1 MRMRWI
7 AAFGALTVAVAGC
20 SGGGS
25 SVNVGSSSGAASGA
39 AGSGAA
45 SGGSGA
51 SASGTL
57 TAAISGEPDQLDP
70 QNTSNYNSFE
80 VLENV
85 FDTLVQPDAN
95 LKMQPALATSWTTS
109 KNQLTWTFTLR
120 KTTWQ
125 DGTPFTSA
133 DVVYSFDRIIDK
145 KLANAYR
152 FAAVKSIKADGP
164 QKVVITLKQPSPNLL
179 AEIGGFKGV
188 AIVQKKNVESGQI
201 KQHPVGTGPYK
212 LVSWNHGSSITLA
225 ANPHYWGGAPKI
237 ATIKF
242 TFVSDP
248 TVALQDL
255 QGGEVQWTD
264 NLPPQQVKSLE
275 QSADGFTVKSVPSTD
290 YWYMT
295 VNEARKPYND
305 VRVRQA
311 IAYAID
317 RDAIVKA
324 ATFGNATVNETAIPK
339 TSQWYDNYS
348 PYDTDVN
355 KAKSLLAQAGVKN
368 LTMDM
373 MVTNEYPQTVTAAQV
388 IAAELKPLGITVKIR
403 TLDFGAWLDQE
414 GKGKFDS
421 FILGWLGNID
431 PDDYYY
437 AQQHTGGSFNF
448 QKFSNRTV
456 DNLLDQARTTT
467 DVAKRKSLYDQ
478 AAKIIVDQASY
489 IYLYNPNV
497 IQGYSTKLHGYTVRP
512 DRAIRFS
519 TASLG

>member
-1 MRMRWI
+1 MKMRWI
-7 AAFGALTVAVAGC
+7 AGLGVLTVALAGC
-20 SGGGS
+20 TGGGGVNVGGGS
-25 SVNVGSSSGAASGA
+25 TASGST
-39 AGSGAA
+39 G
-45 SGGSGA
+45 

-57 TAAISGEPDQLDP
+57 NAAISGEPDQLDP
-70 QNTSNYNSFE
+70 QKTSNYNSFE

-95 LKMQPALATSWTTS
+95 LKMTPALATSWTTS
-109 KNQLTWTFTLR
+109 TNQLTWTFTLR

-125 DGTPFTSA
+125 DGTPFTSG
-133 DVVYSFDRIIDK
+133 DVVYSYDRIIDG
-145 KLANAYR
+145 KLPNAYR
-152 FAAVKSIKADGP
+152 FAEVKSVKADG
-164 QKVVITLKQPSPNLL
+164 QSKVVITLKQPSPNLL

-188 AIVQKKNVESGQI
+188 AIVEKKNVESGQI
-201 KQHPVGTGPYK
+201 QQHPVGTGPYK
-212 LVSWNHGSSITLA
+212 VVSWVHGSSITLA

-237 ATIKF
+237 ATIKY

-264 NLPPQQVKSLE
+264 NLPPQQVKSLQ
-275 QSADGFTVKSVPSTD
+275 QSANGITVKSVPSTD

-295 VNEARKPYND
+295 LNEARKPYND

-311 IAYAID
+311 IADAIN
-317 RDAIVKA
+317 RDAIVQA
-324 ATFGNATVNETAIPK
+324 ATFGNAAVNETAIPK

-348 PYDTDVN
+348 PYTTNLN
-355 KAKSLLAQAGVKN
+355 KAKSLLAQAGVKS

-373 MVTNEYPQTVTAAQV
+373 MVTNEYPQTVTAAQA
-388 IAAELKPLGITVKIR
+388 IAAELQPLGITVKIR
-403 TLDFGAWLDQE
+403 TLDFGTWLTEE
-414 GKGKFDS
+414 GKGDFDS

-448 QKFSNRTV
+448 QKFSNPTV

-467 DVAKRKSLYDQ
+467 DVAKRLSLYDQ
-478 AAKIIVDQASY
+478 AATIIVDQASY
-489 IYLYNPNV
+489 IYLYNPDV
-497 IQGYSTKLHGYTVRP
+497 IQAYSSNLHGYTVRA

-519 TASLG
+519 SAWLG

>member
-7 AAFGALTVAVAGC
+7 AVLGALMVGVAGC
-20 SGGGS
+20 TGGG
-25 SVNVGSSSGAASGA
+25 SVNVGSGST
-39 AGSGAA
+39 AGST
-45 SGGSGA
+45 GG
-51 SASGTL
+51 ASGTL

-70 QNTSNYNSFE
+70 QNTSSYNSFE

-95 LKMQPALATSWTTS
+95 LKMEPALATSWTTS
-109 KNQLTWTFTLR
+109 EDQLTWTFTLR
-120 KTTWQ
+120 QTTWQ

-133 DVVYSFDRIIDK
+133 DVVYSYNRIIDG
-145 KLANAYR
+145 KLPNAYR
-152 FAAVKSIKADGP
+152 FAAVKSVKADGP
-164 QKVVITLKQPSPNLL
+164 QTVVITLKQPSPNLL
-179 AEIGGFKGV
+179 AEVGGFKGV
-188 AIVQKKNVESGQI
+188 AIVQKKNVEAGQI

-212 LVSWNHGSSITLA
+212 VVSWDHGSSITLA

-264 NLPPQQVKSLE
+264 NLPPQQVKTLQ
-275 QSADGFTVKSVPSTD
+275 QSASGFTVKLAPSTD

-295 VNEARKPYND
+295 LNEARKPYND

-311 IAYAID
+311 IAYAIN
-317 RDAIVKA
+317 RDAIVQS

-339 TSQWYDNYS
+339 TSQWYDSYS
-348 PYDTDVN
+348 PYTTDVN
-355 KAKSLLAQAGVKN
+355 KAKSLLAQAGVTS

-373 MVTNEYPQTVTAAQV
+373 MVTNQYPQTVTAAQV
-388 IAAELKPLGITVKIR
+388 LASELKPLGITVKIR
-403 TLDFGAWLDQE
+403 TLDFGTWLDQE

-421 FILGWLGNID
+421 FMLGWLGNID

-437 AQQHTGGSFNF
+437 AQQHTGGSFDF
-448 QKFSNRTV
+448 QKFSNKTV
-456 DNLLDQARTTT
+456 DKLLDQARTTT
-467 DVAKRKSLYDQ
+467 DVAQRTNLYDQ
-478 AAKIIVDQASY
+478 AAKVIVDQASY
-489 IYLYNPNV
+489 IYLYNPDV
-497 IQGYSTKLHGYTVRP
+497 VQAYSSKLQGYSVRA
-512 DRAIRFS
+512 DRAVRFS
-519 TASLG
+519 QASLGG

>member
-7 AAFGALTVAVAGC
+7 AGVGVLAVALAAC
-20 SGGGS
+20 SGGGG
-25 SVNVGSSSGAASGA
+25 SVNVGG
-39 AGSGAA
+39 GSGSGSGSTA
-45 SGGSGA
+45 SGGTG

-57 TAAISGEPDQLDP
+57 NVAISGEPDQLDP
-70 QNTSNYNSFE
+70 QKTSNYNSFE

-85 FDTLVQPDAN
+85 FDTLVQPNAS
-95 LKMQPALATSWTTS
+95 LQMEPALATSWTTS

-133 DVVYSFDRIIDK
+133 DVVYSYDRIINQ
-145 KLANAYR
+145 KLDNAYE
-152 FAAVKSIKADGP
+152 FAQVKSVTADGP
-164 QKVVITLKQPSPNLL
+164 QKVVITLTQPSPSLL
-179 AEIGGFKGV
+179 AQIGGFKGV
-188 AIVQKKNVESGQI
+188 AIVEKKNVESGQI
-201 KQHPVGTGPYK
+201 AQHPVGTGPYK
-212 LVSWNHGSSITLA
+212 VVSWNHGSSITLA

-237 ATIKF
+237 ATINY

-255 QGGEVQWTD
+255 EGGEVQWTD
-264 NLPPQQVKSLE
+264 NLPPQEVQSL
-275 QSADGFTVKSVPSTD
+275 QRSADGFTVKSVPSTD
-290 YWYMT
+290 YWYLT
-295 VNEARKPYND
+295 LNEARKPYND

-311 IAYAID
+311 IA
-317 RDAIVKA
+317 DAINRAAITKA

-339 TSQWYDNYS
+339 TSQWYYDYS
-348 PYDTDVN
+348 PYSTN
-355 KAKSLLAQAGVKN
+355 LSKAKALLAQAGVKS

-373 MVTNEYPQTVTAAQV
+373 MVTSEYPQTVSAAQV
-388 IAAELKPLGITVKIR
+388 IAAELQPLGITVKIR
-403 TLDFGAWLDQE
+403 TLDFGTWLAEE
-414 GKGKFDS
+414 GKGDFDS

-448 QKFSNRTV
+448 QKFSNPTV
-456 DNLLDQARTTT
+456 DKLLDQARTTT
-467 DVAKRKSLYDQ
+467 NVAQRESLYDQ

-489 IYLYNPNV
+489 IYLYNPDV
-497 IQGYSTKLHGYTVRP
+497 IQAYSSKLHGYTARA
-512 DRAIRFS
+512 DRAVRFA

>member
-7 AAFGALTVAVAGC
+7 AALGALSIALAGC
-20 SGGGS
+20 SGGS
-25 SVNVGSSSGAASGA
+25 SVNVGNSAGASG

-45 SGGSGA
+45 SASTGGA
-51 SASGTL
+51 TGTL

-95 LKMQPALATSWTTS
+95 LKMEPALATSWTTS

-125 DGTPFTSA
+125 DGTPFSSA
-133 DVVYSFDRIIDK
+133 DVVYSYDRIINK

-152 FAAVKSIKADGP
+152 FASVKSIKSDGP
-164 QKVVITLKQPSPNLL
+164 RKVVINLKQPSPNLL

-188 AIVQKKNVESGQI
+188 AIVEKKNVEDGQI
-201 KQHPVGTGPYK
+201 KQHPIGTGPYK
-212 LVSWNHGSSITLA
+212 VVSWDHGSSITLA

-242 TFVSDP
+242 IFVSDP

-264 NLPPQQVKSLE
+264 NLPPQQVQSLQ
-275 QSADGFTVKSVPSTD
+275 QSASGFSVKSVPSTD

-295 VNEARKPYND
+295 LNEARKPFND

-311 IAYAID
+311 ISYAID
-317 RDAIVKA
+317 RNAIVKA

-339 TSQWYDNYS
+339 TSQWYYNYS
-348 PYDTDVN
+348 PYTPNVS
-355 KAKSLLAQAGVKN
+355 KAKSLLAQAGVHN
-368 LTMDM
+368 LSMDM
-373 MVTNEYPQTVTAAQV
+373 MVTNQYPQTVTAAQV
-388 IAAELKPLGITVKIR
+388 VASELKPLGITVKIR
-403 TLDFGAWLDQE
+403 TLDFGTWLAQE

-448 QKFSNRTV
+448 QKFSNPTV
-456 DNLLDQARTTT
+456 DKLLDEARTTT
-467 DVAKRKSLYDQ
+467 DLAQRKSLYDR

-497 IQGYSTKLHGYTVRP
+497 IQGYSNQLHGYTVRA
-512 DRAIRFS
+512 DRAIRFGTS
-519 TASLG
+519 SLGG